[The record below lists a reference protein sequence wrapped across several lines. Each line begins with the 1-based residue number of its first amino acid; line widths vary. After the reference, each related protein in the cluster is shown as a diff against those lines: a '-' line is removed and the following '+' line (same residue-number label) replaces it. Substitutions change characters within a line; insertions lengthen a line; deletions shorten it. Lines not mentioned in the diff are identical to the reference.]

1 LAAALSGQGAG
12 ANTGQETLGD
22 NSDESSRRLS
32 AVCIMGPTASG
43 KSDLAIEIA
52 RRVPAEII
60 TVDSAQV
67 YEGLDIGSAKP
78 NAALRQEIPHHLL
91 DIRDPATPYSAADF
105 RADALI
111 KVAEIRARGA
121 VPLLT
126 GGTML
131 YFKALKDGLA
141 QMPVADEGIRR
152 EIAAFAEKQGWPAVH
167 KRLEEVDPVAAA
179 RIHEND
185 PQRLQ
190 RALEVYQIS
199 GHSLTYWQ
207 SKEMPACPFRLVEIA
222 VIPPDRALLH
232 KKIAARFHQ
241 MLELGFLAEVEA
253 LCARGDLS
261 ANLPAIKAVGYR
273 QAWSYLAGDLSYDE
287 MIERAIIA
295 TRQLAKRQYTW
306 LRGWKNIHQIQ
317 TTNTAEALK
326 ILQVGSILD

>member
-1 LAAALSGQGAG
+1 MSGQGAG

-22 NSDESSRRLS
+22 NSDESSQRLS

-43 KSDLAIEIA
+43 KRDLAIEIA
-52 RRVPAEII
+52 RRVPAVII

-199 GHSLTYWQ
+199 GHS
-207 SKEMPACPFRLVEIA
+207 FRLVEIA